1 MSERRS
7 YSRRQK
13 LTVVGEAEVIG
24 VRPAA
29 RKHHVPPSTLEHWR
43 NTPDMARL
51 RTEKREE
58 VAADVWTAFQ
68 VGVRRVLE
76 LIPQTD
82 DLQKFA
88 TATGIIYDKFALLS
102 GEATER
108 TEHRELL
115 ADFDDH
121 ERGVVA
127 DWLREITRQKVADAV
142 TD

>member
-1 MSERRS
+1 MAARRT
-7 YSRRQK
+7 YTRRTK

-29 RKHHVPPSTLEHWR
+29 RKHRVPESTIRHWR
-43 NTPDMARL
+43 ETPDMARL
-51 RTEKREE
+51 RAEKRED

-82 DLQKFA
+82 DLQKVA

-108 TEHRELL
+108 LEHRELL
-115 ADFDDH
+115 ETFNDGEVEAV
-121 ERGVVA
+121 EEWLLNVA
-127 DWLREITRQKVADAV
+127 RQKMTTDA
-142 TD
+142 